1 MEPKNQDIA
10 QKQIQIE
17 IDETTSQGVYSNI
30 ALITHSESEVIFD
43 FIFVQPQAPKAR
55 VRSRIITSPA
65 HAKRFLKAL
74 EENIRNYES
83 RFGEIKISPSD
94 DSSKKIGFLN

>member
-1 MEPKNQDIA
+1 MENKNQNE
-10 QKQIQIE
+10 KQIQIE
-17 IDETTSQGVYSNI
+17 IDDTTAQGSYSNL

-43 FIFVQPQAPKAR
+43 FVFVQPQAPKAR
-55 VRSRIITSPA
+55 VRSRVITSPA

-74 EENIRNYES
+74 EENISNYES

-94 DSSKKIGFLN
+94 ENHKKVGFLN

>member
-1 MEPKNQDIA
+1 MENKNQNE
-10 QKQIQIE
+10 KQIQIE
-17 IDETTSQGVYSNI
+17 IDDATAQGAYSNL

-43 FIFVQPQAPKAR
+43 FVFVQPQAPKAR
-55 VRSRIITSPA
+55 VRSRVITSPA

-94 DSSKKIGFLN
+94 ESHKKVGFLN